1 MLEGQVPG
9 WSADFDAWAADALTR
24 GAGDE
29 LAAFR
34 TRAPGTPYAHPTVD
48 HYIPLFI
55 TLGVAAHPRPAGADH
70 RRGVH
75 DRLLQALVPDHRVTP
90 TAV

>member
-1 MLEGQVPG
+1 M
-9 WSADFDAWAADALTR
+9 
-24 GAGDE
+24 DE

-34 TRAPGTPYAHPTVD
+34 TRAPGTPYAHPTVG

-55 TLGVAAHPRPAGADH
+55 TLGATAAHPDRSVRTTVEGYTVGFS
-70 RRGVH
+70 RRSF
-75 DRLLQALVPDHRVTP
+75 Q